1 MNPAPSSAQITP
13 PPSTVDGRSVDGDRI
28 LAAVAR
34 APRTWRNNPALLD
47 QRSLELHRLIAA
59 KLAHDPT
66 LFEGVQATLKRWA
79 TIVDRGT
86 QPYVRRWQIVVD
98 QGLAAV
104 IALATEESE
113 RGNDMRQAS
122 PFGSVLT
129 ARERAAFLKRWEL
142 DHASV

>member
-1 MNPAPSSAQITP
+1 M
-13 PPSTVDGRSVDGDRI
+13 
-28 LAAVAR
+28 
-34 APRTWRNNPALLD
+34 LD

-59 KLAHDPT
+59 KLTLDPI
-66 LFEGVQATLKRWA
+66 LFDGVQVTLKRWA
-79 TIVDRGT
+79 IIVDRGT
-86 QPYVRRWQIVVD
+86 QPYVQRWQVVVD
-98 QGLAAV
+98 QGIDAA
-104 IALATEESE
+104 IALATEESD